1 MPLALLSPDAS
12 TSIRVP
18 IQLRDGTEVHLHAM
32 RGDDAAALLRFHH
45 QLSPETTYLR
55 FFSVHPE
62 LSSRELE
69 HFTHVDHRDREAIVA
84 TVDEEIVGVARFDRL
99 AGGRDAEAAFVIADV
114 WQGEGLGTALFD
126 RLAARARELGVER
139 FTAEVLPHNRRMLN
153 LFHHSGLP
161 VTARLRDGVVHVV
174 LDLGDEPP
182 TGRSPTR

>member
-1 MPLALLSPDAS
+1 MDATGLLSPDAS
-12 TSIRVP
+12 MSIRVP
-18 IQLRDGTEVHLHAM
+18 IRLQDGTEVHLHAM

-62 LSSRELE
+62 LSPRDVEY
-69 HFTHVDHRDREAIVA
+69 FTHVDHRDREAIVA
-84 TVDEEIVGVARFDRL
+84 TVDEEIIAVARFDRV

-114 WQGEGLGTALFD
+114 WQGEGLGKALFD
-126 RLAARARELGVER
+126 RLAARAREVGVDR

-161 VTARLRDGVVHVV
+161 VTARMQDGVVHVV
-174 LDLGDEPP
+174 LDLRYETLTD
-182 TGRSPTR
+182 S